1 MPYVL
6 RDSLRSCIVSESAVF
21 LDLETGR
28 YSALAGSHVP
38 AFERWASGAALSLA
52 DHCTLHRLAELG
64 VFIIAP
70 IEGKGSLA
78 GPSMVPPR
86 AAVDTRG
93 HAAGIGLLAAAFALR
108 LLWSWRV
115 RHWSLNRLISHIG
128 RLGDDD
134 RSADAALPGKVALLK
149 RTVRSFE
156 VVDIILGSHDQCLA
170 RSLALTAACRQRNL
184 ESTFIIGVRPAPF
197 AAHSWVQQDGFIL
210 NETPDRAML
219 FTPIL
224 AA

>member
-1 MPYVL
+1 MPYAL
-6 RDSLRSCIVSESAVF
+6 RDSLRACIVGDSAVF

-38 AFERWASGAALSLA
+38 AFQRWTSGAALSSA

-64 VFIIAP
+64 VLIIAP
-70 IEGKGSLA
+70 NEERESLT
-78 GPSMVPPR
+78 GPSMVPPT
-86 AAVDTRG
+86 AVVDTRG

-115 RHWSLNRLISHIG
+115 RHWSLDRLISHIG
-128 RLGDDD
+128 QLGDDE
-134 RSADAALPGKVALLK
+134 RSADASLPGKGALLK

-184 ESTFIIGVRPAPF
+184 ESTFMIGVRPAPF
-197 AAHSWVQQDGFIL
+197 AAHSWVQQDGLIL